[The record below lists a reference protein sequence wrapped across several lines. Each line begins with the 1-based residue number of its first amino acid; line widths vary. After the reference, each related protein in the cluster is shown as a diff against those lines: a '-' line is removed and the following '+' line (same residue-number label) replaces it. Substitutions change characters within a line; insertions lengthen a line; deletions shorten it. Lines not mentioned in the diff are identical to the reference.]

1 MPVLPLAMTIARRTW
16 RRLAPFAL
24 VSFVSACAG
33 KLDALVAPTG
43 DYADYRL
50 TRVAPTVP
58 ERLKAADRYLK
69 QHPEGVFRDAV
80 ARWYRR
86 VEPLFFE
93 ASSDSLAGAEKYLSV
108 LPEGPH
114 ANSAEQLR
122 DAFRAAA
129 RVNAGERIAE
139 QGAAFERRLAA
150 AAKAR
155 DEVLVAYTAWVG
167 RALDFDG
174 WGGPLAETG
183 DPFFSAFF
191 AEPQPKCA
199 SERCTKLLALPYE
212 LEIAGKPENFV
223 CLLEIAV
230 RLAKDRVVEVTI
242 AGPALFAR
250 LAEAHLARPTGA
262 TDEGRAR
269 ARAWAI
275 ELTEGAAERRLPRA
289 RCRRDGTARA
299 ALVRECDGRRLELY
313 AAAGPDE
320 SEDRV
325 VIRGPGEL

>member
-1 MPVLPLAMTIARRTW
+1 VAPIA
-16 RRLAPFAL
+16 LSL
-24 VSFVSACAG
+24 SCSACAG
-33 KLDALVAPTG
+33 KLDALVAPTS

-58 ERLKAADRYLK
+58 ERLQAAERYLK
-69 QHPEGVFRDAV
+69 RHPDGAFREAV
-80 ARWYRR
+80 ARWYGRI
-86 VEPLFFE
+86 EPLFFE

-108 LPEGPH
+108 LPHGPH

-155 DEVLVAYTAWVG
+155 DEVLVTYTAWIG
-167 RALDFDG
+167 RVLDFDG
-174 WGGPLAETG
+174 WGRPLAEASE
-183 DPFFSAFF
+183 PFASVWL
-191 AEPQPKCA
+191 AEPRPKCA
-199 SERCTKLLALPYE
+199 PDRCSKLITLPYE
-212 LEIAGKPENFV
+212 LEIAGKPESFV

-230 RLAKDRVVEVTI
+230 RLTKGRVEAVTI
-242 AGPALFAR
+242 TGPALFAR
-250 LAEAHLARPTGA
+250 LAEAHLARPTSA
-262 TDEGRAR
+262 DEQGRAR
-269 ARAWAI
+269 ARSWAI
-275 ELTEGAAERRLPRA
+275 ELTEGAAERRLPRSRCA
-289 RCRRDGTARA
+289 REGTPRA

-325 VIRGPGEL
+325 VIGGPGEL